1 MIEVRN
7 TVKSL
12 LDKFDFVN
20 CIETG
25 TIRSYDEK
33 HESTRHISEVLQNKG
48 HLKSID
54 NSEKSLAISK
64 DICKNAPNVEWIL
77 SDSLEYLK
85 QDKDIYHFVFL
96 DSVNDANH
104 ILEEFKLIIDRIHDG
119 GILIIDD
126 SGINMHPLEP
136 AQKGIAVGNFLYNA
150 KIEFGLLQASH
161 CTQLILQITKDTQD
175 RIKQLI
181 S

>member
-7 TVKSL
+7 TVQSL
-12 LDKFDFVN
+12 LDKFDFVK

-33 HESTRHISEVLQNKG
+33 HESTRHISEALQNKG

-64 DICKNAPNVEWIL
+64 DICQNATNVEWIL
-77 SDSLEYLK
+77 SDSIEYFK

-104 ILEEFKLIIDRIHDG
+104 IFEEFKLVIDRIHDG
-119 GILIIDD
+119 GVLVVDD
-126 SGINMHPLEP
+126 SGIGMDPNNP
-136 AQKGIAVGNFLYNA
+136 AQKGVAIANFLLMEG
-150 KIEFGLLQASH
+150 IEFGLLSADH
-161 CTQLILQITKDTQD
+161 CTQLILPITKETQD
-175 RIKQLI
+175 KIKQLI